1 VVTLNNPSK
10 ERIKNIMAN
19 PKQRHTRHRRDRARK
34 QYDVALTN
42 MQACPKCQTPVL
54 PHRVCSQCGTY
65 KGKEVVNVMPRI
77 KQEKKAA

>member
-1 VVTLNNPSK
+1 VLGIQGAGQRKN
-10 ERIKNIMAN
+10 KNIMAN

-42 MQACPKCQTPVL
+42 TQACPKCQAPIL
-54 PHRVCSQCGTY
+54 PHRACSRCGTY
-65 KGKEVVNVMPRI
+65 KGKEIVNVMPRI